1 MSRRASR
8 ARALGA
14 GLASILLASFL
25 LATALSPA
33 PALAHAALVEAHM
46 LAAIRI
52 VAVYDTG
59 EPMAQAQVIVYAPDA
74 PASAW
79 SRGVTDDEGRFDFVP
94 DPALPG
100 RWSVQVRQAGH
111 GAIAH
116 VDIPSAT
123 EGARVETAVLI
134 ATDGSAGLTLLQ
146 RLTMVAL
153 VAWGALGTGLF
164 FMRRRGGGDAPA

>member
-1 MSRRASR
+1 MSRRTSR
-8 ARALGA
+8 ALALGA
-14 GLASILLASFL
+14 GL

-33 PALAHAALVEAHM
+33 PALAHAALLELRSVE
-46 LAAIRI
+46 AIRI
-52 VAVYDTG
+52 VAFYDTG

-79 SRGVTDDEGRFDFVP
+79 SRGVTDDAGRFDFVP
-94 DPALPG
+94 DPSLPG

-116 VDIPSAT
+116 VDLPAT
-123 EGARVETAVLI
+123 EDGPRVETAVLI
-134 ATDGSAGLTLLQ
+134 ATDGSGSVGGTLLQ
-146 RLTMVAL
+146 RVTMVAL
-153 VAWGALGTGLF
+153 VLWGALGTALF